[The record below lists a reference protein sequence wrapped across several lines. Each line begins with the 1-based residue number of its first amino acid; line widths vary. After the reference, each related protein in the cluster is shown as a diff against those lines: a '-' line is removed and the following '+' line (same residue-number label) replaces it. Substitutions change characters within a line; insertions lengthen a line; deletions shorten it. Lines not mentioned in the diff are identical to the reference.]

1 MLLVCFRAYGMLRV
15 VCSQSCGMLS
25 IVWYALN
32 RVVCSQS
39 CGMLSIV
46 WYALNRN
53 VLSVCFRAYG
63 VLPLP
68 PFLDVVPDG

>member
-1 MLLVCFRAYGMLRV
+1 MLLVCFRAYGML
-15 VCSQSCGMLS
+15 
-25 IVWYALN
+25 